1 MPSRKA
7 ALVTGGATGIGR
19 SAVLA
24 LARAGFDVAVN
35 YSSSETAARET
46 AAEAEKLGA
55 RTLLVRC
62 DVSDETG
69 VRAMLRAVEEKFQRL
84 DVLVNNAGTTASW
97 KPKDLETLSLEEWD
111 RVFAVNVRGL
121 FQVTRAAVPLLRK
134 GEKPCVVNTA
144 SIVGLRPGPQPLPYA
159 ASKAAVVNLTKTLAW
174 NLGPEIRVNAVA
186 PGWMEGDWMK
196 RMLKDK
202 YDDLMGKRA
211 KATPLKRVVTADDV
225 AETMMS
231 LIQSNRFVTGEVV
244 VIDGGFTGFD
254 LTCCRAWCRSRRNS
268 RSATA
273 RRDTGRTSRSP
284 KNFPPCFGRFQD
296 RIALV
301 DGERRYTYGEIDE
314 LSDNLALNLLEL
326 GLKPLD
332 RVVPT
337 LPNIAEFVL
346 LYFALQKI
354 GAIPIAALVDAPL
367 RRNQPVRAALGATAC
382 VYPERQGDFAFEP
395 MIRRVQAENP
405 HARASAFRSP
415 RLQAP
420 ASSHEAAPAAE
431 RAEEDPRSIR
441 PTRASSSF
449 RAAPPASRS

>member
-1 MPSRKA
+1 LPSRKA

-62 DVSDETG
+62 DVSDEKG
-69 VRAMLRAVEEKFQRL
+69 VRAMLRAVDEKFQRL

-97 KPKDLETLSLEEWD
+97 KPRDLETVSLEEWD

-121 FQVTRAAVPLLRK
+121 FQVTRAALPLLRK
-134 GEKPCVVNTA
+134 GENPSIINTA
-144 SIVGLRPGPQPLPYA
+144 SIVGLRPGPQPPPYA
-159 ASKAAVVNLTKTLAW
+159 AAKAAVVNLTKTLAW

-202 YDDLMGKRA
+202 YADLMEKRA

-244 VIDGGFTGFD
+244 VIDGGFT
-254 LTCCRAWCRSRRNS
+254 
-268 RSATA
+268 
-273 RRDTGRTSRSP
+273 
-284 KNFPPCFGRFQD
+284 
-296 RIALV
+296 
-301 DGERRYTYGEIDE
+301 
-314 LSDNLALNLLEL
+314 
-326 GLKPLD
+326 
-332 RVVPT
+332 
-337 LPNIAEFVL
+337 
-346 LYFALQKI
+346 
-354 GAIPIAALVDAPL
+354 
-367 RRNQPVRAALGATAC
+367 
-382 VYPERQGDFAFEP
+382 
-395 MIRRVQAENP
+395 
-405 HARASAFRSP
+405 AS
-415 RLQAP
+415 
-420 ASSHEAAPAAE
+420 
-431 RAEEDPRSIR
+431 
-441 PTRASSSF
+441 T
-449 RAAPPASRS
+449 